1 MPMILAVDSST
12 SYTAPVPQL
21 LKEELASNV
30 NASQRTEVRA
40 SSSHV
45 YSVAEGANMEGFT
58 ETQDGL
64 VVKVS
69 GTLVYDTFPYL
80 GYGFSTYLGIRRA
93 VMNAVDKA
101 KEKNTKIILYLDSPG
116 GEVRSLFE
124 LVYALRSHIE
134 ASGVK
139 LQVVAGALCCS
150 AAYALAMIANDGVY
164 QDPDLQLSSL
174 IGSIGVYMITI
185 DAREAYEKA
194 GVKIMVFRS
203 GVHKGSGSPLVGLTE
218 EEQRA
223 VQQRIDDSAGRFFK
237 VVSQGRGIS
246 IEDIKSMEG
255 DSFSYEKA
263 KELNL
268 VNGIYLEEEG
278 TMPISPEPQAQ
289 QPTSPAQ
296 AQVAP
301 QTEPTMANA
310 LAFMKAA
317 VSTGVTSLEATVAL
331 AEKHNFNV
339 EAMMDERYTTVA
351 QQSQA
356 NQVSQGLTLEQM
368 EAQRASVE
376 NATIANLSPGFA
388 EAFHGDQK

>member
-223 VQQRIDDSAGRFFK
+223 VQQRIDDSAGRVFK

-255 DSFSYEKA
+255 DSFHMKRLRS
-263 KELNL
+263 
-268 VNGIYLEEEG
+268 
-278 TMPISPEPQAQ
+278 S
-289 QPTSPAQ
+289 TS
-296 AQVAP
+296 
-301 QTEPTMANA
+301 
-310 LAFMKAA
+310 
-317 VSTGVTSLEATVAL
+317 
-331 AEKHNFNV
+331 
-339 EAMMDERYTTVA
+339 
-351 QQSQA
+351 
-356 NQVSQGLTLEQM
+356 
-368 EAQRASVE
+368 
-376 NATIANLSPGFA
+376 
-388 EAFHGDQK
+388 

>member
-93 VMNAVDKA
+93 EMNAVDKA

-116 GEVRSLFE
+116 GVVRSLFE